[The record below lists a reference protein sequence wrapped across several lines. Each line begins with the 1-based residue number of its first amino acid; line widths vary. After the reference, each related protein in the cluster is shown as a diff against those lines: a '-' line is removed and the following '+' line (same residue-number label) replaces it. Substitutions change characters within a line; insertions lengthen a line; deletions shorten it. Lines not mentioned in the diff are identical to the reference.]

1 MRKQKHKADDEERK
15 KWQNPLKVLPEIGV
29 KPGINFVDAGCGNGF
44 FALPAARIIGPSG
57 RVWGFDISSA
67 KIDSLKDT
75 ALREGLSNLELAV
88 GRAEELIVCNGCADI
103 VFYGVVLH
111 DFTDPVKAAANARIM
126 LKPGGKLVNLDWKK
140 TRMTF
145 GPSLE
150 KRFDVKQ
157 ASDIIKSAGFAIDS
171 VDESGL
177 YHYIITAKPCF

>member
-1 MRKQKHKADDEERK
+1 M
-15 KWQNPLKVLPEIGV
+15 
-29 KPGINFVDAGCGNGF
+29 
-44 FALPAARIIGPSG
+44 
-57 RVWGFDISSA
+57 
-67 KIDSLKDT
+67 
-75 ALREGLSNLELAV
+75 SNLELAV

-111 DFTDPVKAAANARIM
+111 DFTDPEKAVANARIM